1 MVNMG
6 KNNIIGLKKI
16 VGNKYN
22 SGIYA
27 ITDKSV
33 IRLIDVNNS
42 VVANLNVEEKI
53 RIFNIFLDSIVK
65 RGVDK
70 ELLNVSLLF
79 NKIMDLDN
87 INLERSI
94 NELYKKVMFL
104 YSKPNIDIKEIL
116 SISELLSNRLDTKSF
131 NNEFVKEELKKR
143 LYYI

>member
-1 MVNMG
+1 ME

-33 IRLIDVNNS
+33 IRLIDINNS

-53 RIFNIFLDSIVK
+53 RIFNIFLDSIIK

-116 SISELLSNRLDTKSF
+116 SISELLSNRLDTKSV

-143 LYYI
+143 LRYI

>member
-1 MVNMG
+1 MG
-6 KNNIIGLKKI
+6 NNIIGLKKI

-22 SGIYA
+22 GGIYA

-33 IRLIDVNNS
+33 IRLVDVNNS

-53 RIFNIFLDSIVK
+53 RILNIFLDSIIR

-79 NKIMDLDN
+79 DKIMDLDN
-87 INLERSI
+87 INLEKSI

-116 SISELLSNRLDTKSF
+116 SISDLLSNRLDCKSV
-131 NNEFVKEELKKR
+131 NNEYVKEELKKR
-143 LYYI
+143 LHYI

>member
-1 MVNMG
+1 MG

-53 RIFNIFLDSIVK
+53 RIFNIFLDSIIK

-70 ELLNVSLLF
+70 ELLNVSFLF
-79 NKIMDLDN
+79 DRIMDLDN

-116 SISELLSNRLDTKSF
+116 SISDLLSNRLDSKSV
-131 NNEFVKEELKKR
+131 NNEYVKEELKKR
-143 LYYI
+143 LCYI

>member
-1 MVNMG
+1 M
-6 KNNIIGLKKI
+6 
-16 VGNKYN
+16 
-22 SGIYA
+22 
-27 ITDKSV
+27 
-33 IRLIDVNNS
+33 IDVNNS

>member
-1 MVNMG
+1 MVNME

-33 IRLIDVNNS
+33 IRLIDINNS

-53 RIFNIFLDSIVK
+53 RIFNIFLDSIIK

-116 SISELLSNRLDTKSF
+116 SISELLSNRLDTKSV

-143 LYYI
+143 LRYI